1 MCSLKKIYLKKLNLK
16 RFIIFQNNWLLPV
29 TKTGKTFVKI
39 LKICQMKD
47 LCDKKAK
54 LILFA
59 GDPSSISDITDRQK
73 NAIEKMVFLNKYQ
86 FEDLITDIAD
96 EIDYRLYGIEKNDQE
111 LSKKL
116 NSKNKLRLL
125 DDNNLKELTT
135 DVLLVMEH
143 SIPFL
148 DQQHNGQT
156 LINDIENIL
165 SNIKIDK
172 NEESLVLHRIEKSGN
187 FHEMLEFF
195 FDYTEKKFKEVN
207 FNTSIIERMR
217 KENNKVENE
226 HMQIKFYSIFSPHL
240 FLDLLN
246 QYSCSR
252 NDFIYRKN
260 NLQYLLNNKNDIP
273 EKIIYK
279 EMSELFYIIL
289 QDKQVTKQ
297 KYNIL
302 LKEDSSNL
310 LRSIE
315 ELVNVIKTKLP
326 KNDLLTSGANLIRS
340 SEIFYNKISQNE
352 LKIDDLL
359 IEKYLKQHNKI
370 VSSISEGIY
379 EGHLFNS
386 VIEFV
391 YFIKEL
397 FNILQLS

>member
-1 MCSLKKIYLKKLNLK
+1 M
-16 RFIIFQNNWLLPV
+16 
-29 TKTGKTFVKI
+29 
-39 LKICQMKD
+39 
-47 LCDKKAK
+47 
-54 LILFA
+54 
-59 GDPSSISDITDRQK
+59 
-73 NAIEKMVFLNKYQ
+73 
-86 FEDLITDIAD
+86 
-96 EIDYRLYGIEKNDQE
+96 
-111 LSKKL
+111 
-116 NSKNKLRLL
+116 
-125 DDNNLKELTT
+125 
-135 DVLLVMEH
+135 
-143 SIPFL
+143 
-148 DQQHNGQT
+148 
-156 LINDIENIL
+156 
-165 SNIKIDK
+165 
-172 NEESLVLHRIEKSGN
+172 
-187 FHEMLEFF
+187 
-195 FDYTEKKFKEVN
+195 
-207 FNTSIIERMR
+207 
-217 KENNKVENE
+217 
-226 HMQIKFYSIFSPHL
+226 
-240 FLDLLN
+240 
-246 QYSCSR
+246 
-252 NDFIYRKN
+252 
-260 NLQYLLNNKNDIP
+260 LNNKNDIP